1 MSHRIELE
9 KSFYLDDRYE
19 QILNRIKEEK
29 FTLTDEVVEEDTY
42 FTDKEQKFI
51 EDKVCLRIRKTDNKF
66 VELTYKPKTTL
77 ETELYGKKE
86 TNINLTIEDYEDIKY
101 LLKELGYVE
110 YVSLKKYRKT
120 YSKIINNFEYNIM
133 IDKIDDVGR
142 FIEIEILAQDY
153 SNKDEASLQLDSF
166 IKMMGCQGLMVKEK
180 PYRDLVKG
188 IWGRSLKSLLEGILR
203 TVPKSLFMEVESELQ
218 NYKWSNKLWSRNS
231 IRRN

>member
-153 SNKDEASLQLDSF
+153 SNKEEASLQLDSF
-166 IKMMGCQGLMVKEK
+166 IEMMGCQGLKLKEK

-188 IWGRSLKSLLEGILR
+188 IWGH
-203 TVPKSLFMEVESELQ
+203 
-218 NYKWSNKLWSRNS
+218 
-231 IRRN
+231 